1 MYFSTAHGPDH
12 LQKQPDQ
19 TSRGAMDSRIN
30 HENRSASSESSV
42 LARRSADRIERSA
55 AANESLNTLPG
66 QCRAPEL
73 RMVDVE
79 QL

>member
-1 MYFSTAHGPDH
+1 MYFSTAHGPDP

-19 TSRGAMDSRIN
+19 TSKGAMDSRIN
-30 HENRSASSESSV
+30 HEIRSASSESSL

-55 AANESLNTLPG
+55 AANESLITLPRQG
-66 QCRAPEL
+66 TAPEL

-79 QL
+79 